1 MSPQQLF
8 ARLRAQFGSL
18 TTTQLATLVV
28 AFLAVVGVVSGS
40 TWFISRPTYALLFA
54 DMDPESAAEVVAKLD
69 AQKVKYQIDAG
80 GRSIRVPE
88 ADVDKLRLEL
98 TAQGLPTSGRIGFE
112 IFDRTA
118 FGATEFQE
126 HVNYRRALEG
136 EIARTI
142 ATLSEVA
149 SARVHIAL
157 AKESLFG
164 SREQPAKAS
173 VVLKLRS
180 ARPLAPATI
189 QGITNLVS
197 GSVEG
202 LRPEAVVVM
211 DSFGHPLARPPAPDD
226 DAPLGAA
233 ESERQQRVEQ
243 HLASTIVGLVE
254 PIVGPNRVRAN
265 VAVRLSSASEERT
278 EEKWDPAAPVIRSK
292 QETSDI
298 TPTAGALG
306 GVAGARGNLPPAT
319 PASPAGT
326 PTPAATPATPTPAN
340 VASRTSNT
348 TNWEIS
354 RTTVHTIRPRGE
366 VARMS
371 VAVVV
376 DDDVVTGTDKEGKPT
391 QKSKPR
397 SAAELQKLQSI
408 VASAVGIDTT
418 RGDQLTVENIAFE
431 QPAVEE
437 IPAPTFIER
446 YGDGLGS
453 AGRMLTVLAVAG
465 LLIFFVLRPMIAQI
479 GAAPGVALPRALP
492 AGAAAVG
499 AIAAP
504 PGQLPAAA
512 PAPLRTVSEME
523 GEIEAQLDAAAQQK
537 SLDTLRMP
545 VLARKASAIVKAE
558 PESAARLVRGWLNEE
573 ER

>member
-1 MSPQQLF
+1 MIPQQLL

-28 AFLAVVGVVSGS
+28 AFLAVAGLVSGS
-40 TWFISRPTYALLFA
+40 AWFMSRPTYALLFA
-54 DMDPESAAEVVAKLD
+54 DMDPESAAEVIAKLD
-69 AQKVKYQIDAG
+69 AQKVKYQLDAG
-80 GRSIRVPE
+80 GRNVRVP
-88 ADVDKLRLEL
+88 ADDVDKLRLEL
-98 TAQGLPTSGRIGFE
+98 TAQGLPTTGRVGFE

-142 ATLSEVA
+142 ATLQEVA

-164 SREQPAKAS
+164 SRDQPAKAS

-189 QGITNLVS
+189 QGITNLVAQ
-197 GSVEG
+197 SVEG
-202 LRPEAVVVM
+202 LRADAVVVM
-211 DSFGHPLARPPAPDD
+211 DSFGHALARPPAPDD
-226 DAPLGAA
+226 DTPLGSA
-233 ESERQQRVEQ
+233 ETERQQRVEQ
-243 HLASTIVGLVE
+243 HLASTIVSLVE

-278 EEKWDPAAPVIRSK
+278 EEKWDPTAPVIRSK

-298 TPTAGALG
+298 TPAAGALG
-306 GVAGARGNLPPAT
+306 GVAGARGNLPPPT

-326 PTPAATPATPTPAN
+326 PAPTPTPAAPAN

-354 RTTVHTIRPRGE
+354 RTTVHTIRPRGDI
-366 VARMS
+366 ARMS

-391 QKSKPR
+391 QKPKPR

-408 VASAVGIDTT
+408 VASAVGIDST

-437 IPAPTFIER
+437 IPAPSFIER
-446 YGDGLGS
+446 YGDGIGS

-465 LLIFFVLRPMIAQI
+465 LLIFFVLRPLIGQI
-479 GAAPGVALPRALP
+479 GSAPAAARALP
-492 AGAAAVG
+492 AGSGAAV
-499 AIAAP
+499 AAVPLP

-512 PAPLRTVSEME
+512 AAPLRTVAEME

>member
-69 AQKVKYQIDAG
+69 AQKIKYQIDAG

-211 DSFGHPLARPPAPDD
+211 DSFGHPLARPPAPEDD
-226 DAPLGAA
+226 TPLGAA
-233 ESERQQRVEQ
+233 ETERQQRVEQ

-326 PTPAATPATPTPAN
+326 PTAVATPATPTPAN

-354 RTTVHTIRPRGE
+354 RTTVHTIRPRGD

-376 DDDVVTGTDKEGKPT
+376 DDDVVAGTDKEGKPT

-479 GAAPGVALPRALP
+479 GAASGGALPRALP

-504 PGQLPAAA
+504 PGQLPAAPA
-512 PAPLRTVSEME
+512 APLRTVSEME

>member
-1 MSPQQLF
+1 MNPQQLL

-18 TTTQLATLVV
+18 TATQLVTLAV
-28 AFLAVVGVVSGS
+28 AFVAVVGLVSGS
-40 TWFISRPTYALLFA
+40 AWFISRPTYALLFA
-54 DMDPESAAEVVAKLD
+54 DMDPESAAEVLAKLD
-69 AQKVKYQIDAG
+69 AQKIKYQIDAG

-88 ADVDKLRLEL
+88 ADVDKLRLEM

-142 ATLSEVA
+142 STLSEVA

-164 SREQPAKAS
+164 AREQPAKAS

-180 ARPLAPATI
+180 ARPMAPATI
-189 QGITNLVS
+189 QGITNLVA

-202 LRPEAVVVM
+202 LRAEAVVVM

-226 DAPLGAA
+226 DTPLGSA
-233 ESERQQRVEQ
+233 ETERQQRVEQ
-243 HLASTIVGLVE
+243 HLASTVVGLVE
-254 PIVGPNRVRAN
+254 PIVGANRVRAN

-298 TPTAGALG
+298 TPTAGGLG
-306 GVAGARGNLPPAT
+306 GVAGARGNLPPAA
-319 PASPAGT
+319 PSSPAGT
-326 PTPAATPATPTPAN
+326 PASTPTPAVPTPAN
-340 VASRTSNT
+340 MASRTSNT

-354 RTTVHTIRPRGE
+354 RTTVHTIRPRGDI
-366 VARMS
+366 ARMS

-376 DDDVVTGTDKEGKPT
+376 DDESVAGTDKEGKPT

-418 RGDQLTVENIAFE
+418 RGDQLTVENISFD
-431 QPAVEE
+431 QPAAEE

-465 LLIFFVLRPMIAQI
+465 LLIFFVLRPMVGQI
-479 GAAPGVALPRALP
+479 GAAPAVRALP
-492 AGAAAVG
+492 AGSAAVAAVAAA
-499 AIAAP
+499 
-504 PGQLPAAA
+504 PGQLPSAS
-512 PAPLRTVSEME
+512 PAPLRTVAEME
-523 GEIEAQLDAAAQQK
+523 GEIEAQLAASAQQK

-545 VLARKASAIVKAE
+545 VLARKASAIVKSE